1 MMLETM
7 LLSHISFILGLAI
20 DYIRSQCLVLAAAL
34 VASTRS
40 WERASLNYRNMPRP
54 AKVVATE
61 ATVNGNT
68 NSQVKNLTI
77 LSAKL
82 GTKKVWEKVPH
93 IDGTFELREGSAP
106 TINLRLSEDCIRTS
120 SGYRTNILNMELDQF
135 ANRIGSAASKDIRH
149 LEHQFLDDITVLE
162 DIPVTLSVFTDINDA
177 GDEIE
182 RYKIAF

>member
-1 MMLETM
+1 MLETM

-20 DYIRSQCLVLAAAL
+20 DYISSQCLVLSAAL
-34 VASTRS
+34 AVGTRS
-40 WERASLNYRNMPRP
+40 VWALLANTRNMP
-54 AKVVATE
+54 KQVKISATE
-61 ATVNGNT
+61 VAVNGNT

-135 ANRIGSAASKDIRH
+135 ANRLGSAASKDIRH
-149 LEHQFLDDITVLE
+149 LEHTFQEDITVLE
-162 DIPVTLSVFTDINDA
+162 DIPVTLSVFTDVNDS

-182 RYKIAF
+182 RYKLAF